1 MTARARIAPW
11 GIVRKAIDP
20 TVIGRK
26 ASARSGIVRLGA
38 IDPTATGHA
47 QIAPRVIDLSGIVLG
62 GIVRPE
68 TGPLVIGHVLT
79 AHKEIVHS
87 GTVREPIA
95 LAATVPMVIAHT
107 VIARTVSGPAA
118 IDRVKI
124 DSGIARP
131 VRTVSARN
139 ARALMIAVRRAGT
152 SPPVT
157 VDPRAVSR

>member
-1 MTARARIAPW
+1 M
-11 GIVRKAIDP
+11 AIDP

-26 ASARSGIVRLGA
+26 ASARSGIVRLGE

-62 GIVRPE
+62 GIARPE

-95 LAATVPMVIAHT
+95 LAATVPMVIA
-107 VIARTVSGPAA
+107 RTVSGPAA
-118 IDRVKI
+118 IDRARI